1 MENHLNNLI
10 FDTYEMHIADASQMK
25 LLTLRSYF
33 DELYP
38 DNKIFYSELIEKFKE
53 SSMSLSFEYTLNDN
67 EKSKFNKDIEKLLYC
82 CGFLT
87 KYENDNV
94 IISWN

>member
-1 MENHLNNLI
+1 MEDNLI
-10 FDTYEMHIADASQMK
+10 FDTFEMHIGDASKMK

-33 DELYP
+33 DNLYK
-38 DNKIFYSELIEKFKE
+38 DNKIFYLELIEKFKK
-53 SSMSLSFEYTLNDN
+53 SSMSLRFEYILNDN

-87 KYENDNV
+87 KYENDNI